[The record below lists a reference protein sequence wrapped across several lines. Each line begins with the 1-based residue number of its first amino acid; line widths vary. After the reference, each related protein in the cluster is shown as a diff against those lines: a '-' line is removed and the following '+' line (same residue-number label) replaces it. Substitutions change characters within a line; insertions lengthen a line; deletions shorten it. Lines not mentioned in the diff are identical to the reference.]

1 MAKEQRILVTGGA
14 GYIGSHTVVELLA
27 SGGAV
32 AVLDN
37 LSKGHR
43 KAVPQ
48 DARFMQADLHNRADV
63 DRVFAEFQPTAVV
76 HFAAESL
83 VGESVQNPAKYFRN
97 NLTGALNLL
106 DAMVEHHVDRIVFSS
121 TAATYGEPVSIPI
134 RESDP
139 TVPTNPYGESKL
151 TIEKILKWYGNAYGI
166 RYVALRYF
174 NAAGAHES
182 GAIGEDHSP
191 ETHLI
196 PIVLW
201 AAVGKIPKVSI
212 FGTDYET
219 KDGTCVRDY
228 IHVTDLAAAHV
239 LALERLASGGSS
251 TVFNLG
257 NGEGFSVRE
266 IINVAEKVTG
276 RKIPVQD
283 APRRPGDPA
292 VLVASS
298 DRARAELGWKPRLN
312 DIADIVGTAWKW
324 HAAHPD
330 GYNDRK

>member
-1 MAKEQRILVTGGA
+1 MAQTQRILVTGGA

-27 SGGAV
+27 AGGAV

-48 DARFMQADLHNRADV
+48 DVRFIQGDLHNRADV
-63 DRVFAEFQPTAVV
+63 DRVFTEFQPTSVV

-106 DAMVEHHVDRIVFSS
+106 DAMVEHRVDRIVFSS

-151 TIEKILKWYGNAYGI
+151 TIEKMLKWYGNAYGI

-182 GAIGEDHSP
+182 GTIGEDHSP

-201 AAVGKIPKVSI
+201 AAVGRIPQVRI

-266 IINVAEKVTG
+266 IISVAEKVTG

-324 HAAHPD
+324 HAAHPN
-330 GYNDRK
+330 GYNDR